1 LKYAD
6 LRIRY
11 PALAIDTRWLLLAL
25 RWTLVYGSA
34 AVIALFVTGGIFTFT
49 PIIGVSLAHTE
60 GVSMEPLNKQ
70 GDVVLLK
77 RIDGSQAKVGEV
89 IVFENG
95 SHSVMHRVKQRYTDA
110 SGQLMLVTQGDNV
123 PVPDDPIAASQVSA
137 RLLSKIPFLG
147 DLSRMVNGKGGFYAY
162 RSIVI
167 SICVFSIAL
176 WGLVASGKAERGRA
190 AESDD
195 GPPEATANG

>member
-6 LRIRY
+6 FGLRY
-11 PALAIDTRWLLLAL
+11 PTLSFNARWLRLVA
-25 RWTLVYGSA
+25 RWTLIYGSA
-34 AVIALFVTGGIFTFT
+34 AVIALVVTGGIFTFT

-60 GVSMEPLNKQ
+60 GISMEPLNKQ

-77 RIDGSQAKVGEV
+77 QIDGSEAKVGEV
-89 IVFENG
+89 IVFEDAG
-95 SHSVMHRVKQRYTDA
+95 QSVMHRVIQRYTDA

-123 PVPDDPIAASQVSA
+123 PVPDQPIAASQVSA
-137 RLLSKIPFLG
+137 RLLTEIPLLG
-147 DLSRMVNGKGGFYAY
+147 DLSRAVNGKGGFYAY

-176 WGLVASGKAERGRA
+176 WGLVTSAKAARSRQRG
-190 AESDD
+190 E
-195 GPPEATANG
+195 

>member
-6 LRIRY
+6 FGLRY
-11 PALAIDTRWLLLAL
+11 PTLSFNARWLRLAA
-25 RWTLVYGSA
+25 RWTLIYGSA
-34 AVIALFVTGGIFTFT
+34 AVIALVVTGGIFTFT

-60 GVSMEPLNKQ
+60 GISMEPLNKQ

-77 RIDGSQAKVGEV
+77 QIDGSEAKVGEV
-89 IVFENG
+89 IVFEDAG
-95 SHSVMHRVKQRYTDA
+95 QSVMHRVIQRYTDA

-123 PVPDDPIAASQVSA
+123 PVPDQPIAASQVSA
-137 RLLSKIPFLG
+137 RLLTEIPLLG
-147 DLSRMVNGKGGFYAY
+147 DLSRAVNGKGGFYAY

-176 WGLVASGKAERGRA
+176 WGLVTSAKAARSRRRG
-190 AESDD
+190 E
-195 GPPEATANG
+195 